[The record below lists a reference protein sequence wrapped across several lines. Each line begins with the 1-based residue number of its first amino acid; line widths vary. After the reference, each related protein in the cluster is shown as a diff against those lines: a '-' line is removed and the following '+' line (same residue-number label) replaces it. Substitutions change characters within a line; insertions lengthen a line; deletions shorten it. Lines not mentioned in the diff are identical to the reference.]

1 MRILTANVFLLED
14 KRQLILHVVLL
25 PRDFVALSC
34 KQFNRCESPVA
45 EVHACF
51 SCKRYK
57 TQLSGTGES
66 RLFR

>member
-1 MRILTANVFLLED
+1 MRILTASVFLLED

-45 EVHACF
+45 HACF